1 MQSEN
6 EIFAL
11 VDVNNCYVSCERVFN
26 PALNDR
32 PTIVLSNND
41 GCAVARSQEA
51 KDLGIKMGVPV
62 FQIQDLIKQHNIQV
76 LSSNFSLYGEMSKRF
91 MELLGDYVA
100 PGDQEVYSI
109 DECFLKLTAYE
120 HLFDLTEYAQ
130 DMRAK
135 AWRWLGLPAALE
147 SVALK
152 LKPRLPIIS
161 PRKTSFS
168 MESVIWPI
176 WTHAL
181 QKRYSHK

>member
-1 MQSEN
+1 MKSEN

-26 PALNDR
+26 PSLNDR

-91 MELLGDYVA
+91 MELLEDYVA

-135 AWRWLGLPAALE
+135 AWRWLGLPCCIGIGRSKTEALY
-147 SVALK
+147 
-152 LKPRLPIIS
+152 RI
-161 PRKTSFS
+161 
-168 MESVIWPI
+168 
-176 WTHAL
+176 
-181 QKRYSHK
+181 

>member
-62 FQIQDLIKQHNIQV
+62 FQIGVVSGNGK
-76 LSSNFSLYGEMSKRF
+76 
-91 MELLGDYVA
+91 
-100 PGDQEVYSI
+100 YSTLRI
-109 DECFLKLTAYE
+109 FT
-120 HLFDLTEYAQ
+120 
-130 DMRAK
+130 
-135 AWRWLGLPAALE
+135 P
-147 SVALK
+147 
-152 LKPRLPIIS
+152 
-161 PRKTSFS
+161 TSFND
-168 MESVIWPI
+168 IQHGI
-176 WTHAL
+176 FA
-181 QKRYSHK
+181 